1 MFLLLVKGII
11 FIILG
16 IYVTISDKYKLKTN
30 ETEKEII
37 KNEDFEK
44 DRLYKYKVVVG
55 IFAIV
60 IGVFSVLN
68 YILY

>member
-1 MFLLLVKGII
+1 MLVKGII

>member
-1 MFLLLVKGII
+1 MLVKGII

-30 ETEKEII
+30 ETGKEII

-44 DRLYKYKVVVG
+44 DRLYKYKVAVG

>member
-1 MFLLLVKGII
+1 MLVKGII

-44 DRLYKYKVVVG
+44 DRLYKYKVIVG

>member
-1 MFLLLVKGII
+1 MLVKGII

-44 DRLYKYKVVVG
+44 DRLYKYKVAVG